1 MENVQLLT
9 EFEKWEAL
17 TNCHSEQDGAFFY
30 GVKTT
35 GVFCRPSCR
44 SREPKRENVVFFESA
59 QDAQISGF
67 RPCKRCRP
75 DLIKYD
81 PADDIAK
88 KAREILDN
96 HYCDSE
102 RLQKE
107 IKGLGIS
114 RNHLV
119 ELFRRKYGVTPAK
132 YISSYKVAKA
142 SDLLSN
148 QGISIINIAL
158 QCGFKSLSVFY
169 ELFRK
174 EKGMTP
180 QEFRK
185 NKISTWSSGGF

>member
-1 MENVQLLT
+1 MKNVQLLT
-9 EFEKWEAL
+9 EVEKWDAL
-17 TNCHSEQDGAFFY
+17 TKCRSDQDGIFFY

-35 GVFCRPSCR
+35 GIFCRPSCR
-44 SREPKRENVVFFESA
+44 SREPKRENVEFFDSA
-59 QDAQISGF
+59 QEAQVSGF

-81 PADDIAK
+81 PDDDIAK
-88 KAREILDN
+88 KAREILN
-96 HYCDSE
+96 RHYFDKE
-102 RLQKE
+102 KLQEELKN
-107 IKGLGIS
+107 LGIS

-132 YISSYKVAKA
+132 YISSHKVAKA

-148 QGISIINIAL
+148 RDISIINIAL
-158 QCGFKSLSVFY
+158 QCGFKSLSAFY

-185 NKISTWSSGGF
+185 SKIST

>member
-1 MENVQLLT
+1 MENLQLLT
-9 EFEKWEAL
+9 EVEKWDAL
-17 TNCHSEQDGAFFY
+17 TKCSIEQDGIFFY

-35 GVFCRPSCR
+35 GIFCRPSCR
-44 SREPKRENVVFFESA
+44 SREPKRENVEFFDSA

-75 DLIKYD
+75 DLVKYD
-81 PADDIAK
+81 PDDDIAK
-88 KAREILDN
+88 KTLGILER

-102 RLQKE
+102 RLQTE
-107 IKGLGIS
+107 LKGLGIS
-114 RNHLV
+114 RNRLV

-132 YISSYKVAKA
+132 YISSRKMAKA
-142 SDLLSN
+142 SELLSS
-148 QGISIINIAL
+148 QDISIINIAL
-158 QCGFKSLSVFY
+158 KCGFKSLSAFY

-185 NKISTWSSGGF
+185 NKIST

>member
-1 MENVQLLT
+1 MGNLQMLT
-9 EFEKWEAL
+9 EVEKWEAL
-17 TNCHSEQDGAFFY
+17 TKCRSEHDGVFFY

-35 GVFCRPSCR
+35 GIFCRPSCR
-44 SREPKRENVVFFESA
+44 SREPKRENVEFFDSA
-59 QDAQISGF
+59 KEAQVSGF

-81 PADDIAK
+81 PDDDIAK
-88 KAREILDN
+88 KARGIFDR
-96 HYCDSE
+96 HYSDRE
-102 RLQKE
+102 RLQE
-107 IKGLGIS
+107 ELNGLGIS

-132 YISSYKVAKA
+132 YISSQKVAKA

-148 QGISIINIAL
+148 QDISIINIAL
-158 QCGFKSLSVFY
+158 QCGFKSLSAFY

-185 NKISTWSSGGF
+185 SIIST